1 MRKHPLEAI
10 RNDASDIFKLLEM
23 NFLVV
28 GRQRLQENLQN
39 VEVKKIDLLKD
50 NVRQI
55 VKQLHP
61 DFGKLRK
68 SRRLDRRIYVA
79 DGPNFV

>member
-23 NFLVV
+23 NLLVV

-39 VEVKKIDLLKD
+39 IEVKKLDLLKGQCETD
-50 NVRQI
+50 C
-55 VKQLHP
+55 
-61 DFGKLRK
+61 
-68 SRRLDRRIYVA
+68 
-79 DGPNFV
+79 

>member
-1 MRKHPLEAI
+1 M
-10 RNDASDIFKLLEM
+10 
-23 NFLVV
+23 
-28 GRQRLQENLQN
+28 
-39 VEVKKIDLLKD
+39 
-50 NVRQI
+50 RQI
-55 VKQLHP
+55 VKKLDP

>member
-23 NFLVV
+23 NLLVV

-39 VEVKKIDLLKD
+39 IEVKKIDLLKG
-50 NVRQI
+50 Q
-55 VKQLHP
+55 
-61 DFGKLRK
+61 LRK